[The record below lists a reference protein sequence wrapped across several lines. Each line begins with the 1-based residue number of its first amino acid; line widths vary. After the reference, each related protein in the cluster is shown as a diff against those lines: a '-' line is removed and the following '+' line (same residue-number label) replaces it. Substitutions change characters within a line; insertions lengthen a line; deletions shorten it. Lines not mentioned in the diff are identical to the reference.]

1 MATNWYDST
10 LYDSSK
16 FKMILYIWAIFLKGR
31 ARTPKITY
39 DINPIAYV
47 TMA

>member
-16 FKMILYIWAIFLKGR
+16 FKILYIWIIFLKGR
-31 ARTPKITY
+31 ARKPKITY
-39 DINPIAYV
+39 DINPTTYV
-47 TMA
+47 TMT